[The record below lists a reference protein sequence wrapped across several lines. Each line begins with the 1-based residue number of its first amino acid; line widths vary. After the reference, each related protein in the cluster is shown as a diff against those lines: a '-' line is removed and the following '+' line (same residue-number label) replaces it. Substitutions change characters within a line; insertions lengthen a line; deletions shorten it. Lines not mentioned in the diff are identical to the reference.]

1 MDFRP
6 HLRRLLGRDGDF
18 VKTNSY
24 KRMAEATTNS
34 ITSIRNHLRVA
45 VAGTVAAAL
54 DQQSKVRPQDMS
66 LGGRGAIG
74 TVIDSS
80 GRYICGF
87 K

>member
-6 HLRRLLGRDGDF
+6 HLRRLLGRDGEF

-34 ITSIRNHLRVA
+34 ITSIRNHSRVA
-45 VAGTVAAAL
+45 VAGTVATAL
-54 DQQSKVRPQDMS
+54 DQQSVRPQDMS
-66 LGGRGAIG
+66 IGGRGAIG